1 MAMLQQ
7 NREIIESLFSREST
21 ILNYILIPLGYALHL
36 LNIGRFLY

>member
-7 NREIIESLFSREST
+7 NREIIESPFSREST
-21 ILNYILIPLGYALHL
+21 ILNHILIPLGYALHP

>member
-21 ILNYILIPLGYALHL
+21 ILNHILTPLGHALHP